1 MQQKYNSMASN
12 LTKGIKERKK
22 CIKSILRGGTNGD
35 NKTSLLNIKMILEF
49 IQNTH
54 SFKEWNK

>member
-1 MQQKYNSMASN
+1 MASN
-12 LTKGIKERKK
+12 LAKGIKERKK

-54 SFKEWNK
+54 SFKVWNK